1 MSSIR
6 EICKRYREKKGNKRL
21 SLTGGGSQRRLF
33 KATKLKLYTP
43 KSEEF
48 REANHTHEEKNL
60 REPGIKSY
68 RNQL

>member
-1 MSSIR
+1 MRKR
-6 EICKRYREKKGNKRL
+6 EIRDYLLLVGEAREGF
-21 SLTGGGSQRRLF
+21 SE
-33 KATKLKLYTP
+33 ATKLKLYTP